1 MEDTELRDRLI
12 RKLEKLRRKI
22 DAIAETN
29 IRREI
34 DEHLCMVHNLLV
46 SGNRYTR

>member
-1 MEDTELRDRLI
+1 MEDTELQAKLI
-12 RKLEKLRRKI
+12 RKVTKLRRKV
-22 DAIAETN
+22 DAIAEKE
-29 IRREI
+29 IRQQI